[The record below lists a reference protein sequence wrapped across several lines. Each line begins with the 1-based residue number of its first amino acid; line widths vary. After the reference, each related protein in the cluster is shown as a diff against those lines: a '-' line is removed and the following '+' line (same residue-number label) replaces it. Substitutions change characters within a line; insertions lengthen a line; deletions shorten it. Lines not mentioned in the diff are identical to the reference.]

1 MSENDEPKKIFFG
14 GQILTIN
21 KNEPSVEAVGIEG
34 EKILAVGRFN
44 DIKDNLGK
52 DCNLIDL
59 EGKTL
64 LPGFIDSHLHP
75 IILIFFLFSLDLKN
89 VKSLDELKKLLKD
102 TAKDKPK
109 DKLILGLSLKEEEF
123 DNPKERVLPTK
134 WDLDEVCPDHPIFI
148 MRYDG
153 HMGVANSK
161 ALVLA
166 GITNETPSPEGGEI
180 RRNEQGEING
190 QLTELAASS
199 MISLV
204 PFPEPDIINQTA
216 SKGFDLLASKGI
228 TSLHAVIQAE
238 AGAEMGDA
246 GAFEVPIFKNI
257 MEQIPQNWYSMI
269 FTHNPKKLK
278 RLKKPPLDGG
288 MIESK
293 FRVGCLKLFAD
304 GTYGS
309 ATALMYE
316 PFSDH
321 PDKSGF
327 MVVEKEELY
336 EYMKIAHNLGF
347 QIGIHTI
354 GDKGNRVV
362 VDLYKR
368 LIDEF
373 PKEDHRHRIE
383 HASSLTPDVIDDM
396 QRLGLIAACQPPFIN
411 SEYTWLPKRL
421 GPERCKQAYPIK
433 SLIDA
438 GVVVASGSDCPI
450 EDPDVIL
457 GLHALVNRN
466 GFVPEECISIED
478 ALKTYTIN
486 GAYAAFEEKI
496 KGSIEVG
503 KLADF
508 VILDK
513 NPLEVRSDEIKDIK
527 VMETIIRGKT
537 VFKRK

>member
-1 MSENDEPKKIFFG
+1 MNENNKLKKIFFG
-14 GQILTIN
+14 GSILTIN
-21 KNEPSVEAVGIEG
+21 ESLPSVEAVGING
-34 EKILAVGRFN
+34 EKIVALGSFN
-44 DIKDNLGK
+44 NVKNDLGK
-52 DCNLIDL
+52 DSELVDL
-59 EGKTL
+59 KGKTL

-75 IILIFFLFSLDLKN
+75 IAFLFFLFNLDLKN
-89 VKSLDELKKLLKD
+89 VRSLNELKKLLKD

-109 DKLILGLSLKEEEF
+109 EKLIFGLSLKEEEF
-123 DNPKERVLPTK
+123 EDPEERVLPTR
-134 WDLDEVCPDHPIFI
+134 WDLDEACPDHPVFI

-153 HMGVANSK
+153 HMGVANTK
-161 ALVLA
+161 ALKLA

-180 RRNEQGEING
+180 RKNKQGEING

-199 MISLV
+199 MISLI
-204 PFPEPDIINQTA
+204 PFPEPDVINLAATKGFNILL
-216 SKGFDLLASKGI
+216 SKGL
-228 TSLHAVIQAE
+228 TSLHGIVQAE

-246 GAFEVPIFKNI
+246 GAFELPIFKNI
-257 MEQIPQNWYSMI
+257 MDRIPQNWYSMI
-269 FTHNPKKLK
+269 FTHSPKKLK

-288 MIESK
+288 KIDSK
-293 FRVGCLKLFAD
+293 FRLGCLKLFAD

-309 ATALMYE
+309 ATALMHE
-316 PFSDH
+316 PFSDQ

-327 MVVEKEELY
+327 MVIDKEELY
-336 EYMKIAHNLGF
+336 EYMKIAHNMGF

-368 LIDEF
+368 LLTEF
-373 PKEDHRHRIE
+373 PREDHRHRIE
-383 HASSLTPDVIDDM
+383 HASSLTPDVINDM
-396 QRLGLIAACQPPFIN
+396 KELGLIAACQPPFIN

-421 GPERCKQAYPIK
+421 GPKRCKDAYPMK
-433 SLIDA
+433 SLLKA
-438 GVVVASGSDCPI
+438 GVIISSGSDCPI

-466 GFVPEECISIED
+466 GFIPEECISIEE

-486 GAYAAFEEKI
+486 GAYAAFEESI
-496 KGSIEVG
+496 KGSIEIG

-513 NPLEVRSDEIKDIK
+513 NPLIVKSEDIK
-527 VMETIIRGKT
+527 SIKVIETIVRGKT
-537 VFKRK
+537 VFKI